1 MAQDRPTASEL
12 LAAIAEL
19 LREEVTPV
27 LDKADPRLGFQMRVA
42 ANSLAILEREARLG
56 PAADAREHERLVTL
70 LGRDGSLDDLNREL
84 ARQLRRGAY
93 RPSRSDHRR
102 QDRDRQ
108 SEVAV
113 TRTRRSKA
121 PSGTLPARE
130 IPRAS
135 RTLPLTRPGKVVS
148 FRRRHAKEK
157 RMTSRT
163 YVKSEVVG
171 SSDKS
176 VSDAIESA
184 IATASRSL
192 RNLEWFEVVD
202 VRGSIRDN
210 KVANYQVTLKLGL
223 RYEPKA

>member
-1 MAQDRPTASEL
+1 MRILEATIADKI
-12 LAAIAEL
+12 AIANPKL
-19 LREEVTPV
+19 ASRRDSLRPV
-27 LDKADPRLGFQMRVA
+27 QPRMGI
-42 ANSLAILEREARLG
+42 S
-56 PAADAREHERLVTL
+56 AADH
-70 LGRDGSLDDLNREL
+70 
-84 ARQLRRGAY
+84 
-93 RPSRSDHRR
+93 
-102 QDRDRQ
+102 
-108 SEVAV
+108 
-113 TRTRRSKA
+113 
-121 PSGTLPARE
+121 
-130 IPRAS
+130 
-135 RTLPLTRPGKVVS
+135 TLPLTRPGKVVS
-148 FRRRHAKEK
+148 FRRRHTREK
-157 RMTSRT
+157 RMATSRT